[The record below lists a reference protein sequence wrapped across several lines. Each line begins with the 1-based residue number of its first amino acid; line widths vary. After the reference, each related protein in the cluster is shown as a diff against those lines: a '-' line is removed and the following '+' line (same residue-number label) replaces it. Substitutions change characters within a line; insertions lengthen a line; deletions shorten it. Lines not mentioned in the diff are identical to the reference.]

1 MGEVELVQL
10 GLRRKELFVL
20 CGNERVGILDHKI
33 KHFKSLGRLL
43 LVSLEH

>member
-10 GLRRKELFVL
+10 GLRRKELFVFY
-20 CGNERVGILDHKI
+20 GNERVGILYHKI
-33 KHFKSLGRLL
+33 KNFKSLGRLL